1 MIAGLFYFSKEWR
14 GAVKKA
20 ESTHKYFFGVGVR
33 KGESMCTCLLACRVW
48 CAAVSMLGLQP
59 FFTSVGIPC
68 LGSSTTIA
76 SPFTC

>member
-20 ESTHKYFFGVGVR
+20 ESTHKYFSGVCVR
-33 KGESMCTCLLACRVW
+33 EGESMW
-48 CAAVSMLGLQP
+48 HVSAGLQSLVYSP
-59 FFTSVGIPC
+59 QYVGVTAFFTSVGIPF

-76 SPFTC
+76 SSFTY